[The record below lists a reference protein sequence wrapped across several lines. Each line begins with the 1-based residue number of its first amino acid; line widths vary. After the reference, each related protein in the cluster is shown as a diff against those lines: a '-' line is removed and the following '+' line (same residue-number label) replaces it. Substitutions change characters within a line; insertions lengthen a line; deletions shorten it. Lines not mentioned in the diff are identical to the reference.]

1 MKTQNAKRRTQ
12 NARHTIYRRLAIFL
26 FAFCVLRFAL
36 LGADPPTSQTPE
48 ALVRLGNAAYLRG
61 DFDAAARLY
70 AAASERTTDPGLVAF
85 NEAAVYLQTGDV
97 REAELHYLRT
107 LDDAAAP
114 PDRRA
119 KALYNRGVC
128 LLARGGSAAVYR
140 TAVACFEQSLELTS
154 GNDPLAADAR
164 QNLELAKLLW
174 NQARTREKVPPK
186 PSDLPPDAPPE
197 PLPPQAEEDD
207 GIDLGASPSD
217 TGEPVGMKREPLAGP
232 PPAGSPRETNQQA
245 PGAGNLPVIPDSDQ
259 LQRLSP
265 EDTRALLQ
273 RVANRLEKERRDA
286 AKMLAE
292 PERPNVR
299 DW

>member
-1 MKTQNAKRRTQ
+1 M
-12 NARHTIYRRLAIFL
+12 RRLFRCLSFFL
-26 FAFCVLRFAL
+26 FPFSLFLL
-36 LGADPPTSQTPE
+36 LGADIPQSKSPE
-48 ALVRLGNAAYLRG
+48 ELIRLGNAAYLRG
-61 DFDAAARLY
+61 DFDAAGRWY

-85 NEAAVYLQTGDV
+85 NEAALYVQTGDV

-114 PDRRA
+114 RDRRA

-128 LLARGGSAAVYR
+128 LLARGGTAAMYR
-140 TAVACFEQSLELTS
+140 SAVACFEQSLDLTP
-154 GNDPLAADAR
+154 NDDPLAADAR

-174 NQARTREKVPPK
+174 NRARTREKIPPR

-197 PLPPQAEEDD
+197 TLPPQVEEGD
-207 GIDLGASPSD
+207 GIDAGTSPSD
-217 TGEPVGMKREPLAGP
+217 TGAAVGLKPETLAGP

-259 LQRLSP
+259 LQHLSP
-265 EDTRALLQ
+265 EDTRALLK
-273 RVANRLEKERRDA
+273 RVADRLEKERRSTA
-286 AKMLAE
+286 RMLAE

>member
-1 MKTQNAKRRTQ
+1 MTRP
-12 NARHTIYRRLAIFL
+12 TIPLL
-26 FAFCVLRFAL
+26 F
-36 LGADPPTSQTPE
+36 LGAAVLGLSAAPPADAPE

-61 DFDAAARLY
+61 DLDAAGRYY
-70 AAASERTTDPGLVAF
+70 AAAAERTTDPGLVAF
-85 NEAAVYLQTGDV
+85 NEAAVYLQVGEL

-128 LLARGGSAAVYR
+128 LLARGDSAAVYR
-140 TAVACFEQSLELTS
+140 TAVACFEQSLELTAPA
-154 GNDPLAADAR
+154 DPLAADAR

-197 PLPPQAEEDD
+197 TLPPQAEEGDGVEAGTSPDD
-207 GIDLGASPSD
+207 AGAAAGVRPNA
-217 TGEPVGMKREPLAGP
+217 LAGP

-245 PGAGNLPVIPDSDQ
+245 PGTGNLPVVLDSDQ
-259 LQRLSP
+259 PQRLSP